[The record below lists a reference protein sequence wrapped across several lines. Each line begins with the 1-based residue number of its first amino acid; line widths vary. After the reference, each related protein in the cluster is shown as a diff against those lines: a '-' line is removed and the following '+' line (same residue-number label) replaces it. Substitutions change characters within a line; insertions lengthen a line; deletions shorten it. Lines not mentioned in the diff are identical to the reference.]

1 MKEIT
6 LMKDILIVAAI
17 IAVWYIL
24 QRYVLPKTGQYP
36 PDCANSCQVTSN
48 HDDSKESQTQNR
60 LKTKIRSL
68 FRRLIPVSTTCF
80 MTWLSAMSKSLYNFS
95 LRMCRDPSDAED
107 MVQETFLNVFRYLKD
122 FRYETKFK
130 NWLYRIAASTCI
142 KKRRK
147 SKFAPER
154 ELSLEDFIPKDEA
167 EAQTQVPNW
176 ALMPLDQLLNE
187 ELADMVN
194 QAILSLPE
202 KYRLVTVLRDIEGF
216 STAETAQ
223 ISGLSAANVKVA
235 AASCAPLS
243 QRETER
249 IL

>member
-1 MKEIT
+1 MTTAKNPNRKKI
-6 LMKDILIVAAI
+6 KDNDTELIQAI
-17 IAVWYIL
+17 NSGQFDLFHDLVK
-24 QRYVLPKTGQYP
+24 RYEQK
-36 PDCANSCQVTSN
+36 
-48 HDDSKESQTQNR
+48 
-60 LKTKIRSL
+60 
-68 FRRLIPVSTTCF
+68 
-80 MTWLSAMSKSLYNFS
+80 LYNFS

-154 ELSLEDFIPKDEA
+154 ELSLEDFIPKDET

-187 ELADMVN
+187 ELADMIN

-202 KYRLVTVLRDIEGF
+202 KYRLVIVLRDLEGF

-223 ISGLSAANVKVA
+223 ILGLSAANVKVRLHRA
-235 AASCAPLS
+235 RLFL
-243 QRETER
+243 REKLKGYFDHGE
-249 IL
+249 